1 MVTFRIMSMM
11 NENEC
16 IAAIL
21 DGNKEQ
27 YRQLVERYQT
37 GLIIHCENITK
48 NRHDGEDLAQEAFI
62 KAYEN
67 LSQFSGEK
75 AAFSTWL
82 YRIATN
88 VCIDYIR
95 RNKHKV
101 QLADIEERLESTRS
115 AYEDIEMIDYVQRA
129 IKQLE
134 PPKYA
139 AVLKAYFWEGRS
151 YDDIAKEYKTSTST
165 VGTWMRRAKHQLKEK
180 LS

>member
-1 MVTFRIMSMM
+1 MNMM

-16 IAAIL
+16 ILAIVNG
-21 DGNKEQ
+21 DSEK
-27 YRQLVERYQT
+27 YRQLVDRYQS

-48 NRHDGEDLAQEAFI
+48 NRHDGEDLAQDAFI

-67 LSQFSGEK
+67 LRQFSSDK

-88 VCIDYIR
+88 LCIDYMR
-95 RNKHKV
+95 RNKRKV
-101 QLADIEERLESTRS
+101 VLTDIEERLS
-115 AYEDIEMIDYVQRA
+115 AVQSSYEETEMVEHVRDA
-129 IKQLE
+129 MKQLE

-139 AVLKAYFWEGRS
+139 SVLKAYFWEGRS
-151 YDDIAKEYKTSTST
+151 YEDIAKEYSTSTNT
-165 VGTWMRRAKHQLKEK
+165 VGTWIRRAKHQLKEK

>member
-1 MVTFRIMSMM
+1 MM

-21 DGNKEQ
+21 NGDAEQ
-27 YRQLVERYQT
+27 YRQLVERYQS

-48 NRHDGEDLAQEAFI
+48 NRHDGEDLAQDAFI
-62 KAYEN
+62 KAFEN
-67 LSQFSGEK
+67 LKQFSSEK

-88 VCIDYIR
+88 LCIDFMR
-95 RNKHKV
+95 RNKRKV
-101 QLADIEERLESTRS
+101 VLTSIEERLVAVESS
-115 AYEDIEMIDYVQRA
+115 YEEVEMVEYVRDA
-129 IKQLE
+129 LKRLE

-139 AVLKAYFWEGRS
+139 SVLKAYFWEGRS
-151 YDDIAKEYKTSTST
+151 YEAIAKEYSTSTNT
-165 VGTWMRRAKHQLKEK
+165 VGTWIRRAKHQLKEK

>member
-1 MVTFRIMSMM
+1 MNMM

-16 IAAIL
+16 ISAIL
-21 DGNKEQ
+21 NGDTEQ
-27 YRQLVERYQT
+27 YRQLVERYQS

-48 NRHDGEDLAQEAFI
+48 NRHDGEDLAQDAFI
-62 KAYEN
+62 KAYEK
-67 LSQFSGEK
+67 LSQFSSDK

-88 VCIDYIR
+88 LCIDYMR
-95 RNKHKV
+95 RNKRKV
-101 QLADIEERLESTRS
+101 PLKNIEERLDATRS
-115 AYEDIEMIDYVQRA
+115 AYKDIETTDYVQRA
-129 IKQLE
+129 LKQLE

-139 AVLKAYFWEGRS
+139 TILKAYFWEGRS

-165 VGTWMRRAKHQLKEK
+165 VGTWIRRAKHQLKEK

>member
-1 MVTFRIMSMM
+1 M

-21 DGNKEQ
+21 NGDTEQ
-27 YRQLVERYQT
+27 YRQLVERYQA

-48 NRHDGEDLAQEAFI
+48 NRHEGEDLAQDAFI
-62 KAYEN
+62 KAYEK
-67 LSQFSGEK
+67 LSHFSSDK

-88 VCIDYIR
+88 LCIDYMR
-95 RNKHKV
+95 HNKRKV
-101 QLADIEERLESTRS
+101 SLANIEDRLEATQS
-115 AYEDIEMIDYVQRA
+115 AYEDIEMRDYVQQA
-129 IKQLE
+129 LKQLE

-151 YDDIAKEYKTSTST
+151 YDDIAKEYQTSTST
-165 VGTWMRRAKHQLKEK
+165 VGTWIRRAKLQLKEK